1 MQSFCNLSA
10 IPLFDRRR
18 HHSFVPADDRSAAER
33 SLGQH
38 QPRGR
43 RDSVSPSTET
53 SPLVGVLLIRRAS
66 PFFALFVLV
75 LAVLSM
81 SSDAFGGRPNL
92 MADARAR
99 WSSFVAEA
107 AQRFSI
113 PMNWIWSVMRI
124 ESEGDA
130 HAVSPKGA
138 IGLMQLMPRTYIALR
153 ARHHLGADPFNPHD
167 NILAG
172 SAYLREMYD
181 RYGSPG
187 FLAAY
192 NAGPQRYE
200 APISGSSVPPSLVC
214 DLRVPCSSD
223 RTQLPRRKSDC
234 SRHVEMS
241 CRSPDDPRRKRTCHA
256 LVLSISRPWFRSR
269 PVCLPQRM
277 AEVGNDGLVSP
288 RSHCGEAPR
297 GFDDEGS

>member
-1 MQSFCNLSA
+1 
-10 IPLFDRRR
+10 
-18 HHSFVPADDRSAAER
+18 
-33 SLGQH
+33 
-38 QPRGR
+38 
-43 RDSVSPSTET
+43 
-53 SPLVGVLLIRRAS
+53 
-66 PFFALFVLV
+66 LFVLV

-200 APISGSSVPPSLVC
+200 DHLAGLRSLPDETRAYLGKFSSAVAGVRPESAVFIRSNAASATQVGLFAPRGNVVPISGRSSTEAHMPRTRVV
-214 DLRVPCSSD
+214 DLS
-223 RTQLPRRKSDC
+223 
-234 SRHVEMS
+234 
-241 CRSPDDPRRKRTCHA
+241 A
-256 LVLSISRPWFRSR
+256 LV
-269 PVCLPQRM
+269 PQST
-277 AEVGNDGLVSP
+277 GLF
-288 RSHCGEAPR
+288 APANGGGR
-297 GFDDEGS
+297 Q